1 MRWFGRE
8 TGKSK
13 KTNKVSIPAW
23 PASLKYIGTGWRVL
37 KARSLWRCLP
47 GRQPTEGHGERA
59 WILPLG
65 FAHSPLGPQNSND
78 FLFSFSNVG
87 LLTRIMMKQIQRNIT
102 RHKEKANIYLKNI
115 MDILD
120 SVRCVWVGSFVPFF
134 LSNIIY
140 EYSKNANILGRFFSL
155 LFAVI
160 QLLWSHSTLTPVW
173 CVMLQMSVHLHWI
186 DLINNCMKCLTRT
199 NTCFVINTRY

>member
-1 MRWFGRE
+1 MRWLGRE

-78 FLFSFSNVG
+78 FLFSLSNVG
-87 LLTRIMMKQIQRNIT
+87 LLTRIMMNQIQRNVT
-102 RHKEKANIYLKNI
+102 RHKDKAKMYFKNF
-115 MDILD
+115 MDLLD
-120 SVRCVWVGSFVPFF
+120 CV
-134 LSNIIY
+134 
-140 EYSKNANILGRFFSL
+140 
-155 LFAVI
+155 
-160 QLLWSHSTLTPVW
+160 
-173 CVMLQMSVHLHWI
+173 
-186 DLINNCMKCLTRT
+186 
-199 NTCFVINTRY
+199 CFVKCRFDFLPPFTLYLLRCERFWYLFLPFKYINCKMQCSW